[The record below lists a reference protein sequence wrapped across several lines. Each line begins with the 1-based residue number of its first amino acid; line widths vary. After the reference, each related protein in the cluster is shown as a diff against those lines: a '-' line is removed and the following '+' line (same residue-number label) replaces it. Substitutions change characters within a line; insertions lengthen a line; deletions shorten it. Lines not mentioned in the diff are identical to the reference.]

1 VTGIVLDT
9 NVVSETRRK
18 RPDAGV
24 LAWLDARPPELLFI
38 TATVLA
44 ELAAGVRTAPDARLA
59 AKLRLWL
66 EEMLLTFRG
75 RVLPFDE
82 AAALVYGEIV
92 AAARARGK
100 PPQVGDAQIAAV
112 ARCHGLAV
120 ATRDVDGFAHLG
132 VEVVDPWQAG

>member
-44 ELAAGVRTAPDARLA
+44 ELAAGARTAPDPRLA

-66 EEMLLTFRG
+66 EEMLLLFRG

-82 AAALVYGEIV
+82 AAALVYGEVV
-92 AAARARGK
+92 ATARARGR